1 MKLDEKDILFLKTY
15 LENADELI
23 ASADTYNLLDAL
35 DELSV
40 ATMDENDEITDIGRK
55 SERLIDKI
63 VYGEQHAQAVCF
75 FISERSLIDVSDLIQ
90 CFIPPPLHCG
100 SVLRNTDPVDI

>member
-1 MKLDEKDILFLKTY
+1 MKLDEKNILFLKTY

-55 SERLIDKI
+55 AERLIDKI
-63 VYGEQHAQAVCF
+63 VYGE
-75 FISERSLIDVSDLIQ
+75 
-90 CFIPPPLHCG
+90 
-100 SVLRNTDPVDI
+100 

>member
-1 MKLDEKDILFLKTY
+1 MKLDEKDIMFLKTY

-55 SERLIDKI
+55 AERLIDKI
-63 VYGEQHAQAVCF
+63 VYGE
-75 FISERSLIDVSDLIQ
+75 
-90 CFIPPPLHCG
+90 
-100 SVLRNTDPVDI
+100 

>member
-63 VYGEQHAQAVCF
+63 VYGE
-75 FISERSLIDVSDLIQ
+75 
-90 CFIPPPLHCG
+90 
-100 SVLRNTDPVDI
+100 

>member
-40 ATMDENDEITDIGRK
+40 ATMDENDKITDIGRK
-55 SERLIDKI
+55 AERLIDKI
-63 VYGEQHAQAVCF
+63 VYGE
-75 FISERSLIDVSDLIQ
+75 
-90 CFIPPPLHCG
+90 
-100 SVLRNTDPVDI
+100 

>member
-23 ASADTYNLLDAL
+23 ASADTYNLLDAF

-63 VYGEQHAQAVCF
+63 VYGE
-75 FISERSLIDVSDLIQ
+75 
-90 CFIPPPLHCG
+90 
-100 SVLRNTDPVDI
+100 

>member
-40 ATMDENDEITDIGRK
+40 ATMDENDEITHIGRK
-55 SERLIDKI
+55 AERLIDKI
-63 VYGEQHAQAVCF
+63 VYGE
-75 FISERSLIDVSDLIQ
+75 
-90 CFIPPPLHCG
+90 
-100 SVLRNTDPVDI
+100 

>member
-23 ASADTYNLLDAL
+23 ASADTYNLLGAL

-55 SERLIDKI
+55 AERLIDKI
-63 VYGEQHAQAVCF
+63 VYGE
-75 FISERSLIDVSDLIQ
+75 
-90 CFIPPPLHCG
+90 
-100 SVLRNTDPVDI
+100 

>member
-40 ATMDENDEITDIGRK
+40 ATMDENDEIADIGRK
-55 SERLIDKI
+55 AERLIDKI
-63 VYGEQHAQAVCF
+63 VYGE
-75 FISERSLIDVSDLIQ
+75 
-90 CFIPPPLHCG
+90 
-100 SVLRNTDPVDI
+100 

>member
-55 SERLIDKI
+55 AERLIDKI
-63 VYGEQHAQAVCF
+63 VY
-75 FISERSLIDVSDLIQ
+75 
-90 CFIPPPLHCG
+90 
-100 SVLRNTDPVDI
+100 VDHDM

>member
-1 MKLDEKDILFLKTY
+1 MPCRPKSCMIRELTIMKLDEKDILFLKTY

-55 SERLIDKI
+55 AERLIDKI
-63 VYGEQHAQAVCF
+63 VYGE
-75 FISERSLIDVSDLIQ
+75 
-90 CFIPPPLHCG
+90 
-100 SVLRNTDPVDI
+100 

>member
-1 MKLDEKDILFLKTY
+1 MDEKDILFLKTY

-55 SERLIDKI
+55 AERLIDKI
-63 VYGEQHAQAVCF
+63 VYGE
-75 FISERSLIDVSDLIQ
+75 
-90 CFIPPPLHCG
+90 
-100 SVLRNTDPVDI
+100 

>member
-23 ASADTYNLLDAL
+23 ASANTYNLLDAL

-55 SERLIDKI
+55 AERLIDKI
-63 VYGEQHAQAVCF
+63 VYGE
-75 FISERSLIDVSDLIQ
+75 
-90 CFIPPPLHCG
+90 
-100 SVLRNTDPVDI
+100 

>member
-1 MKLDEKDILFLKTY
+1 MKLDEKDIMFLKTY
-15 LENADELI
+15 LEHADELI

-55 SERLIDKI
+55 AERLIDKI
-63 VYGEQHAQAVCF
+63 VYGE
-75 FISERSLIDVSDLIQ
+75 
-90 CFIPPPLHCG
+90 
-100 SVLRNTDPVDI
+100 

>member
-15 LENADELI
+15 LERADELI

-55 SERLIDKI
+55 AERLIDKI
-63 VYGEQHAQAVCF
+63 VYGE
-75 FISERSLIDVSDLIQ
+75 
-90 CFIPPPLHCG
+90 
-100 SVLRNTDPVDI
+100 

>member
-55 SERLIDKI
+55 TERLIDKI
-63 VYGEQHAQAVCF
+63 VYGE
-75 FISERSLIDVSDLIQ
+75 
-90 CFIPPPLHCG
+90 
-100 SVLRNTDPVDI
+100 

>member
-1 MKLDEKDILFLKTY
+1 MKLDEKNIMFLKTY

-55 SERLIDKI
+55 AERLIDKI
-63 VYGEQHAQAVCF
+63 VYGE
-75 FISERSLIDVSDLIQ
+75 
-90 CFIPPPLHCG
+90 
-100 SVLRNTDPVDI
+100 

>member
-55 SERLIDKI
+55 AERLIDKI
-63 VYGEQHAQAVCF
+63 VYGE
-75 FISERSLIDVSDLIQ
+75 
-90 CFIPPPLHCG
+90 
-100 SVLRNTDPVDI
+100 

>member
-55 SERLIDKI
+55 AEILIDKI
-63 VYGEQHAQAVCF
+63 VYGE
-75 FISERSLIDVSDLIQ
+75 
-90 CFIPPPLHCG
+90 
-100 SVLRNTDPVDI
+100 

>member
-55 SERLIDKI
+55 AERLIDKI

-75 FISERSLIDVSDLIQ
+75 FRGSTIGEIIQFMLIMTCDHVCKL
-90 CFIPPPLHCG
+90 
-100 SVLRNTDPVDI
+100 

>member
-23 ASADTYNLLDAL
+23 AFADTYNLLDAL

-55 SERLIDKI
+55 AERLIDKI
-63 VYGEQHAQAVCF
+63 VYGE
-75 FISERSLIDVSDLIQ
+75 
-90 CFIPPPLHCG
+90 
-100 SVLRNTDPVDI
+100 